1 MKKTRIIIIIA
12 AVLVVL
18 AVLSGCNNERRTPE
32 DFAQNATEIR
42 ANVGRPLT
50 AEDLQEVERIVR
62 GIVGDDF
69 ISVERVEGFAP
80 ALNLHDFGIVGV
92 DDIEDLPAEEY
103 YEIRAN
109 IIGDRLVIVCNTLSE
124 DTQLEVYSAI
134 STHFGFLREPEE
146 IATARHNPEINSV
159 LRVDADNE

>member
-1 MKKTRIIIIIA
+1 MKKTKIIIMIA

-18 AVLSGCNNERRTPE
+18 TALSGCNNDRRTPE

-42 ANVGRPLT
+42 ANVGRLLT
-50 AEDLQEVERIVR
+50 DEDLQTVESMVR

-69 ISVERVEGFAP
+69 ISVAREEGFAP
-80 ALNLHDFGIVGV
+80 ALNLEDFGIVGV
-92 DDIEDLPAEEY
+92 DDIEELSAEEY
-103 YEIRAN
+103 YDLRAN
-109 IIGDRLVIVCNTLSE
+109 IIGDRLVIVCNILSE

-146 IATARHNPEINSV
+146 IATARHNPEMNSV
-159 LRVDADNE
+159 LRVDADGE